1 MDRIV
6 VAGASI
12 AGMSAAR
19 ELRRL
24 GFAGTIQLVD
34 EDPHAPYRRP
44 SVSKGLLTGAQEL
57 HDVVAP
63 WSEQLALE
71 RVAGVRLEA
80 LDLGEHV
87 LRGRS
92 GADEVV
98 LPYDGLV
105 LATGSVARSWPVD
118 LGLDGVVTL
127 RTVEDAMR
135 MRDLLRTASRVV
147 IIGGGF
153 IGLEAAASATGLGV
167 PATVIEAA
175 PIPLAHA
182 IGTALGERMAGVHR
196 ARGVDVICGVGVERI
211 EGSGH
216 VERVVLQDGRS
227 IDAEI
232 VLIAIGAAPAVG
244 WLESSGLDISSG
256 VACDQC
262 CRVEGAENVVAA
274 GDIANWVNPLY
285 GRRMRVEHWTNAIQQ
300 ASFAA
305 GALLGLASEDGF
317 SSAPYFWSDQ
327 FDVKLQSY
335 GTALG
340 HDETVVLEDTDEK
353 LIVAYG
359 RDGVL
364 IGVAGLNA
372 GIAVNHYR
380 ALIEAR
386 TPFADVSATH
396 LAPQAV
402 K

>member
-24 GFAGTIQLVD
+24 GFGGTIQLVD

-57 HDVVAP
+57 SDVVAP
-63 WSEQLALE
+63 WSEALALE

-80 LDLGEHV
+80 LDLEERV
-87 LRGRS
+87 VRGRS
-92 GADEVV
+92 GPDEVA

-105 LATGSVARSWPVD
+105 LATGSVARSWPVA
-118 LGLDGVVTL
+118 LGLEGVVTL
-127 RTVEDAMR
+127 RTVEDALR
-135 MRDLLRTASRVV
+135 MRDLLRDAGRVV

-167 PATVIEAA
+167 PATVIEVA

-182 IGTALGERMAGVHR
+182 LGATLGERLANVHR
-196 ARGVDVICGVGVERI
+196 ARGVEVICGVGVERI
-211 EGSGH
+211 EGDGR
-216 VERVVLQDGRS
+216 VERVILQDGRS
-227 IDAEI
+227 IDAAI
-232 VLIAIGAAPAVG
+232 VLVAIGAAPAVG
-244 WLESSGLDISSG
+244 WLESSGLDVAAG

-262 CRVEGAENVVAA
+262 CRVEGTDGVVAA
-274 GDIANWVNPLY
+274 GDIANWLNPLY

-305 GALLGLASEDGF
+305 GALLGVASEDGF

-327 FDVKLQSY
+327 FDQKLQSY

-340 HDETVVLEDTDEK
+340 HDQTLVLEDSDERM
-353 LIVAYG
+353 IVAYG

-364 IGVAGLNA
+364 VGIAGLNTGPA
-372 GIAVNHYR
+372 IIQYR
-380 ALIEAR
+380 LLIEAR
-386 TPFADVSATH
+386 TPFAEVYPSH
-396 LAPQAV
+396 LAEQAV
-402 K
+402 P